1 MSDLKS
7 KAAIAVALL
16 FAAAGLAPAGAAAIT
31 AEVAKKC
38 DALVAREFPLR
49 EPGNPAAGSAKGTAQ
64 AERDFFNQC
73 VANGGTMNG
82 PADNNAPPD
91 KSAK

>member
-7 KAAIAVALL
+7 KAAIAVAVL
-16 FAAAGLAPAGAAAIT
+16 FATRLVPAAAVAIT

-64 AERDFFNQC
+64 SERDFFNQC

-82 PADNNAPPD
+82 AADKNAPPD

>member
-1 MSDLKS
+1 MSNLRS
-7 KAAIAVALL
+7 KATIALL
-16 FAAAGLAPAGAAAIT
+16 LAAAGLAPTGAAAIT

-38 DALVAREFPLR
+38 DALVAREFPPR
-49 EPGNPAAGSAKGTAQ
+49 EPGNPAAGIAKGTAQ
-64 AERDFFNQC
+64 SERDYFNQC

-82 PADNNAPPD
+82 PADKNAPPA

>member
-1 MSDLKS
+1 MSNLRS

-16 FAAAGLAPAGAAAIT
+16 LVAIALMPADAAAIT

-49 EPGNPAAGSAKGTAQ
+49 EPGNPAAGSAKGSAQ
-64 AERDFFNQC
+64 AERDYFNQC

-82 PADNNAPPD
+82 PADKNTPPD
-91 KSAK
+91 KSSK

>member
-1 MSDLKS
+1 MSNLRS

-16 FAAAGLAPAGAAAIT
+16 LAAARLTPAGAAAIT

-49 EPGNPAAGSAKGTAQ
+49 EPGNPAAGNAKGSAQ
-64 AERDFFNQC
+64 SERDFFNQC

-82 PADNNAPPD
+82 PADKNAPPD

>member
-1 MSDLKS
+1 MRDLKS
-7 KAAIAVALL
+7 KAAITVVLL
-16 FAAAGLAPAGAAAIT
+16 LAAARLAPAGAAAIT

-49 EPGNPAAGSAKGTAQ
+49 EPGNPAAGSAKGSAQ
-64 AERDFFNQC
+64 AERDYFNHC

>member
-16 FAAAGLAPAGAAAIT
+16 LAAAGLVPAGATAIT

-38 DALVAREFPLR
+38 DALVAREFPPR
-49 EPGNPAAGSAKGTAQ
+49 EPGNPAAGIAKGTAQ
-64 AERDFFNQC
+64 SERDYFNRC
-73 VANGGTMNG
+73 VANGGTVNG

-91 KSAK
+91 KSTK

>member
-7 KAAIAVALL
+7 KAAIAVAVL
-16 FAAAGLAPAGAAAIT
+16 FATRLVPAAAVAIT

-64 AERDFFNQC
+64 SERDFFNQC
-73 VANGGTMNG
+73 VANGGEMNG
-82 PADNNAPPD
+82 AADKNAPSD